1 MGPTF
6 PLAVLSGSG
15 FGTLGGSSACSRDL
29 GGSSSTLTGG
39 GGGGFF
45 IGPARRGG
53 TPGSSGGSP
62 RRQLPG
68 RGPHRVSVR
77 FSLRG
82 GSGPWPPPPTPRA
95 GFLPTSDPDT
105 CGGSSLGGSFLGG
118 GACILAASSLP
129 GGQGSGRG
137 VGGAGSSRG
146 NREIGGP
153 GAPFSGKPG

>member
-6 PLAVLSGSG
+6 PLAVLSGSA
-15 FGTLGGSSACSRDL
+15 FGTLGVSSPCSRGL
-29 GGSSSTLTGG
+29 GGISSTFTGCG
-39 GGGGFF
+39 AFF

-53 TPGSSGGSP
+53 TPGSSGGIP

-68 RGPHRVSVR
+68 RGPQRVSVR

-82 GSGPWPPPPTPRA
+82 GCGPWPWPPRA
-95 GFLPTSDPDT
+95 GFLPASGPDT
-105 CGGSSLGGSFLGG
+105 WGGSSLGASFLGG

-137 VGGAGSSRG
+137 PGGAGSSRG
-146 NREIGGP
+146 KRETGGP

>member
-1 MGPTF
+1 MGTIF

-15 FGTLGGSSACSRDL
+15 FGGLEESSPCSRDL
-29 GGSSSTLTGG
+29 GGSSSTFA

-53 TPGSSGGSP
+53 APGSSGGIP
-62 RRQLPG
+62 RRLLPG
-68 RGPHRVSVR
+68 RGPQRVSVR
-77 FSLRG
+77 LSLRG
-82 GSGPWPPPPTPRA
+82 GGGPWPPPPTPRA
-95 GFLPTSDPDT
+95 GFRPASGPVS
-105 CGGSSLGGSFLGG
+105 CGVSSLGGSFLGG

-137 VGGAGSSRG
+137 PGGVGSSRG
-146 NREIGGP
+146 KREIGGP

>member
-1 MGPTF
+1 MGPTL
-6 PLAVLSGSG
+6 PLAVLSASG
-15 FGTLGGSSACSRDL
+15 FGTLGVSSPCSRDL
-29 GGSSSTLTGG
+29 GGSSSTFT

-53 TPGSSGGSP
+53 TPGSSGGIP

-68 RGPHRVSVR
+68 RGPQRVSVR

-82 GSGPWPPPPTPRA
+82 GGGPWPPPPTPRA
-95 GFLPTSDPDT
+95 GFLPASGPDS

-137 VGGAGSSRG
+137 PAGADSSRG
-146 NREIGGP
+146 NLEIGGP
-153 GAPFSGKPG
+153 GVPFSGKPG

>member
-1 MGPTF
+1 MRPTF
-6 PLAVLSGSG
+6 PLTVLSGSG
-15 FGTLGGSSACSRDL
+15 FGTLGVSSPCSRDL
-29 GGSSSTLTGG
+29 GGSSSTFTGC
-39 GGGGFF
+39 GGFF
-45 IGPARRGG
+45 IGPALRGG
-53 TPGSSGGSP
+53 TPGSSGGIP

-68 RGPHRVSVR
+68 RGPQRVSVR

-82 GSGPWPPPPTPRA
+82 GGGPWPPPPPPRA
-95 GFLPTSDPDT
+95 GFLPASGPDA

-137 VGGAGSSRG
+137 PGGAGSSRG
-146 NREIGGP
+146 NRETGGP

>member
-6 PLAVLSGSG
+6 PLAVLSGSD
-15 FGTLGGSSACSRDL
+15 FGTLGVSSPCSRDL
-29 GGSSSTLTGG
+29 GGSSSTLTGC
-39 GGGGFF
+39 GGFF

-53 TPGSSGGSP
+53 TPGSSGGIP

-82 GSGPWPPPPTPRA
+82 GGPWPPLPAPRA
-95 GFLPTSDPDT
+95 GFLPASGPDT

-118 GACILAASSLP
+118 AACILAASSLP
-129 GGQGSGRG
+129 GAQGSGRG
-137 VGGAGSSRG
+137 PEGAGSSRG
-146 NREIGGP
+146 KREIGGP